1 MIATVAGLLL
11 AAAFPNIGL
20 TGLAWIAPA
29 LMLAA
34 AFRTRGW
41 EAFRI
46 GYVAGLVFWLAS
58 LYWLLLIPV
67 TGFPILGWVA
77 LSAFVALYPAVWVWL
92 LAGKVGKGSWLRRT
106 FWSLAGAAVWV
117 ALEMI
122 RARLLGGFPWN
133 FIGVSQFRL
142 TPLIQIASITGVY
155 GVSFLV
161 VWASL
166 SLLSA
171 ASVIFRHPT
180 VRQAWLGEI
189 ILPLIVI
196 LLVFN
201 FSLVHIRHNVE
212 SKRSLRVT
220 LVQPAIPQTM
230 IWDPAENSNRFEQVI
245 ELSERALSNQTDL
258 LVWPEAA
265 LPEFNE
271 ASFGAI
277 TNLIQTRHVWM
288 IFGADDVEPKAKPT
302 AEDQYDYYNAA
313 FLFDPMGRCQ
323 AIYRKQNLVIFGEYI
338 PLANWLPFVKYLTPI
353 TGSFAAGDRPVPF
366 ELDRWGERNRE
377 PLAETNNIQTGGS
390 PGVSPHQ
397 VVKTA
402 ALICFEDVFP
412 QLVRHYVDDDTD
424 FLVNI
429 TNDGWFG
436 ESAEQWQ
443 QAAAAIFRAVE
454 NGLPLVRCCNNGL
467 TCWVDATGQIRQTFT
482 DSTGSVYGKGF
493 VTWRIPLLMPG
504 EHRTATFYNRHG
516 DWFGWSC
523 VALTVVL
530 LGWRFIKRDRHKPEF
545 STYNA

>member
-1 MIATVAGLLL
+1 MAGLLL
-11 AAAFPNIGL
+11 AAGFPPIGVA
-20 TGLAWIAPA
+20 GFAWIAPA
-29 LMLAA
+29 LMVAA

-77 LSAFVALYPAVWVWL
+77 LSAFVALYQAAWVWL

-106 FWSLAGAAVWV
+106 FWSLAGAAIWV

-142 TPLIQIASITGVY
+142 APLIQIASVTGVY

-161 VWASL
+161 VWSSL

-189 ILPLIVI
+189 LLPLIVI

-201 FSLVHIRHNVE
+201 FGLVHIRHNVE
-212 SKRSLRVT
+212 SKGSLRVT
-220 LVQPAIPQTM
+220 VVQPAIPQTM
-230 IWDPAENSNRFEQVI
+230 IWDPAENSNRFQQVI
-245 ELSERALSNQTDL
+245 ELSQRALAHPTDL
-258 LVWPEAA
+258 LIWPEAA

-271 ASFGAI
+271 TSFAAI
-277 TNLIQTRHVWM
+277 TNLIQTHHIWM
-288 IFGADDVEPKAKPT
+288 IFGADDVKPKANPT
-302 AEDQYDYYNAA
+302 REDAYDYYNAA
-313 FLFDPMGRCQ
+313 FLFDPTGRCR

-338 PLANWLPFVKYLTPI
+338 PLARWLPFIKYLTPI
-353 TGSFAAGDRPVPF
+353 TGSFAAGDRPIPF
-366 ELDRWGERNRE
+366 ELGN
-377 PLAETNNIQTGGS
+377 L
-390 PGVSPHQ
+390 H
-397 VVKTA
+397 VKIST
-402 ALICFEDVFP
+402 LICFEDVFP
-412 QLVRHYVDDDTD
+412 QLARRYVDKDTD
-424 FLVNI
+424 FLVNL

-467 TCWVDATGQIRQTFT
+467 TCWVDATGQIRQIFA
-482 DSTGSVYGKGF
+482 DSEGSVYGKGF
-493 VTWRIPLLMPG
+493 ATWDIPVLVAG
-504 EHRTATFYNRHG
+504 EKRAPTFYNRHG
-516 DWFGWSC
+516 DWLGWSC
-523 VALTVVL
+523 VATTAIL
-530 LGWRFIKRDRHKPEF
+530 LGWRFMRRNRQSSGSSPRVV
-545 STYNA
+545 